1 MLLELFIIEQGSSF
15 LLLRRSFTSRKFT
28 VNGGLFS
35 GLVGAISHF
44 IQELHIGGIKFFDT
58 GDHRILVFPFNNL
71 LIVGIVE
78 ERQEA
83 DFVEL
88 ALQKVAEKFWE
99 EYQKL
104 LGDWDGNVTPF
115 SEFIPE
121 VDQIVFSEFTSFYVS
136 QDFPK
141 HMISV
146 IRASQ
151 HKFEPRVL
159 RFIGQKT
166 GIERGIQSKNLKAFK
181 QQLNRELKAFS
192 VISLSDQDDDTLMIS
207 VEVCPIC
214 RGIKDP
220 AFSCNF
226 LEGFIEGYAIASLP
240 EYIVQAKETQCI
252 THGDPSCLFELTR
265 MQTSV

>member
-15 LLLRRSFTSRKFT
+15 LLLRRSFTSKQFS

-58 GDHRILVFPFNNL
+58 GKHRILVAPHKNL
-71 LIVGIVE
+71 LVVGIVE

-88 ALQKVAEKFWE
+88 ALQKVAETFWE
-99 EYQKL
+99 EYQEYL
-104 LGDWDGNVTPF
+104 IEWNGDISPF
-115 SEFIPE
+115 STFIPDL
-121 VDQIVFSEFTSFYVS
+121 DQIVFSEFTNYYIS

-141 HMISV
+141 HVISE
-146 IRASQ
+146 IRKSQ
-151 HKFEPRVL
+151 HKFESRVL

-166 GIERGIQSKNLKAFK
+166 GIERGIPAKKIAVFK
-181 QQLNRELKAFS
+181 RQLNRELKAFS
-192 VISLSDQDDDTLMIS
+192 VISLSDKDEDTLLIS
-207 VEVCPIC
+207 IDVCPIC

-220 AFSCNF
+220 AFSCHF

-240 EYIVQAKETQCI
+240 PEYIVQTKETKCI
-252 THGDPSCLFELTR
+252 AHGDSACLFELTK
-265 MQTSV
+265 MKTT

>member
-1 MLLELFIIEQGSSF
+1 
-15 LLLRRSFTSRKFT
+15 

-44 IQELHIGGIKFFDT
+44 IQELHIGGIKYFDT
-58 GDHRILVFPFNNL
+58 GDHRILVFPHKNL
-71 LIVGIVE
+71 LVVGIVE

-83 DFVEL
+83 DFVEQ
-88 ALQKVAEKFWE
+88 ALQKVAEKFWDE
-99 EYQKL
+99 FQAILHE
-104 LGDWDGNVTPF
+104 WNGNITPF
-115 SEFIPE
+115 SEFIPK

-166 GIERGIQSKNLKAFK
+166 GIERGITAKSLSAFK
-181 QQLNRELKAFS
+181 RQISRELKAFS
-192 VISLSDQDDDTLMIS
+192 VISFSDKDEDEETLVIS
-207 VEVCPIC
+207 IDICPIC

-220 AFSCNF
+220 TFSCDF

-240 EYIVQAKETQCI
+240 EYIVQTKETTCI
-252 THGDPSCLFELTR
+252 AHGDPSCKFELTR

>member
-1 MLLELFIIEQGSSF
+1 MLLELFIIEKGSSF
-15 LLLRRSFTSRKFT
+15 LLLRRSFTSHKFS

-44 IQELHIGGIKFFDT
+44 VQELDIGGIKFFDT
-58 GDHRILVFPFNNL
+58 GDHRILVFPHNNL
-71 LIVGIVE
+71 LVVGIVE

-88 ALQKVAEKFWE
+88 ALQKVAEGFWNQ
-99 EYQKL
+99 YQEL
-104 LGDWDGNVTPF
+104 LTEWNGNITPF

-121 VDQIVFSEFTSFYVS
+121 VDQIVFTEFSSFYIS

-141 HMISV
+141 HMITE
-146 IRASQ
+146 IRKSQ

-166 GIERGIQSKNLKAFK
+166 GIERGIPSKNLKVFK
-181 QQLNRELKAFS
+181 QQLSRELKAFS
-192 VISLSDQDDDTLMIS
+192 VISLADQDDDTLMIS

-220 AFSCNF
+220 TFSCNF

-240 EYIVQAKETQCI
+240 EYIVQTKETKCI
-252 THGDPSCLFELTR
+252 AHGDPSCQFELTR
-265 MQTSV
+265 METSV